1 MLNSS
6 TVVTLIGSIEEKQ
19 NTLDNDSILL
29 YGEYSSFLKKINEYL
44 ENAKKYTLKD
54 SNKEIIN
61 DYINFFNT
69 GNIEL
74 YKEAKKNG

>member
-54 SNKEIIN
+54 SDKEIIN

-74 YKEAKKNG
+74 HKEAQKSG